1 MKKKT
6 LINSFVI
13 AALCVGL
20 LAGCKKSPGEAET
33 SVPAT
38 TGLSGTLKMS
48 AAPAEVLTLEEAVQ
62 RSKAAENVTISGRV
76 GGTVEP
82 ITEGL
87 AAFMLADEEVWFCDE
102 GESDHC
108 PTPWDACCENP
119 ETVQALSVI
128 VEFQDATGV
137 PLRGDLN
144 KDLGLM
150 PNQTVAVT
158 GKLTVDANG
167 NKVMSAESFWIMN

>member
-1 MKKKT
+1 MKRKT

-13 AALCVGL
+13 ATLCVGL
-20 LAGCKKSPGEAET
+20 LAGCKKSPGEAEN
-33 SVPAT
+33 SVSAT
-38 TGLSGTLKMS
+38 TGLPGTLKMS
-48 AAPAEVLTLEEAVQ
+48 AAPAEVLSLEEAVE
-62 RSKAAENVTISGRV
+62 RSASAENVTISGRV
-76 GGTVEP
+76 GGTVDP

-87 AAFMLADEEVWFCDE
+87 AAFMLADEGVWFCDE
-102 GESDHC
+102 AESDHC

-128 VEFQDATGV
+128 VEFQDATGL

-144 KDLGLM
+144 KELGLM

-167 NKVMSAESFWIMN
+167 NKVMSAESFWIVN